1 MKREDFQLLTKENYA
16 PVMEFNRNYP
26 SVSCEWSLSNLLL
39 YGDTYQWHTALIGGR
54 LWIISFLEKYI
65 FYPKG
70 EPVTS
75 AELKAT
81 LCELASQYPG
91 EWICGDVPADFHAG
105 DDLVMTCDPGEAD
118 YIYDLAHLAT
128 FSGSKLRKRHNQVRQ
143 FDREYEGRWQVKNM
157 EFCHLDGI
165 LDFARTQSGAMWE
178 CSTGTEEKLA
188 FNRLKELWNNET
200 AGLAGVM
207 LEVDGVLS
215 GFSIYSPL
223 TADTVDIHFEK
234 ADHAY
239 RGCGAKL
246 TAVLVEHLLAE
257 NYRFMN
263 REQDL
268 NEPGLRRAKEAL
280 DPVRKYQRAALQL
293 V

>member
-81 LCELASQYPG
+81 LCELASQSPG
-91 EWICGDVPADFHAG
+91 EWICGDVPADFQAG

-143 FDREYEGRWQVKNM
+143 FEREYEGCYQVK
-157 EFCHLDGI
+157 EIQFSDLDKI
-165 LDFARTQSGAMWE
+165 IDFARTQSGAMWD
-178 CSTGTEEKLA
+178 SASGNEEKLA
-188 FNRLKELWNNET
+188 LGRLKELWNNPDT
-200 AGLAGVM
+200 ALAGIV
-207 LEVDGVLS
+207 LETDGILS

-223 TADTVDIHFEK
+223 TAGTVDIHFEK
-234 ADHAY
+234 ADHTY

-246 TAVLVEHLLAE
+246 TAALVEHLLNK
-257 NYRFMN
+257 NYAFMN

-280 DPVRKYQRAALQL
+280 DPACKFERASIHL